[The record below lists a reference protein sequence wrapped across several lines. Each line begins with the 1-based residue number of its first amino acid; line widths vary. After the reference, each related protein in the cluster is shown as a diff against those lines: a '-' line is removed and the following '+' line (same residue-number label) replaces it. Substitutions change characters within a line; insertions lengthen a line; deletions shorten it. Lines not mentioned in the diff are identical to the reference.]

1 MNELILGAR
10 GLIGMALAKK
20 MPNAILGVRPGID
33 ITNYDSLFQA
43 FSIHRPKVIYLC
55 AANANVD
62 ACENPETNLVNI
74 KAPLNILRLCEQ
86 FESKLI
92 YFSSSYVFDGKSKWP
107 YTPDQETRPIN
118 NYGVQKETV
127 EHLILQSYAKFIIIR
142 TVGVFG
148 RERHARNFAKM
159 ITTSIFANKKVMVP
173 TDQFMNPVL
182 SDDLAGITIKL
193 ADGKYTGIWHVA
205 GDVCM
210 TKYDFADRIATYFGL
225 ENLIVPV
232 KSNELKQKAVR
243 PKMGC
248 LDCYNLEEIGMSV
261 PSFESGMTHF
271 LEMEMV

>member
-10 GLIGMALAKK
+10 GLVGMALSKK
-20 MPNAILGVRPGID
+20 MPNAVLGVRPGID
-33 ITNYDSLFQA
+33 IANYDSLFQA
-43 FSIHRPKVIYLC
+43 FSIHRPKVVYLC

-193 ADGKYTGIWHVA
+193 ADGKYTGVWHVA

-232 KSNELKQKAVR
+232 KSSELKQKAVR